1 MTKKQSNVIVGT
13 VKKSMAAI
21 ASRWLRR
28 KASQRLAR
36 SGSLGALFHPTGDGS
51 LGNLKPEYE
60 EFAMYPRRSP
70 AGVLNDHPKDQ
81 FPNLLRCRSSSD
93 LPTDSGDQPTVHSK
107 TSPVPT
113 DYGFWCD
120 DEGVLPIRPDPPGD
134 YPEELIEGIDARA
147 RMSKQSPRTRNMVRI
162 HNRTV
167 VR

>member
-1 MTKKQSNVIVGT
+1 
-13 VKKSMAAI
+13 
-21 ASRWLRR
+21 
-28 KASQRLAR
+28 
-36 SGSLGALFHPTGDGS
+36 
-51 LGNLKPEYE
+51 
-60 EFAMYPRRSP
+60 MYPRRSS

-93 LPTDSGDQPTVHSK
+93 LPTDSGDQPPVHSK

-113 DYGFWCD
+113 DYGFGCD
-120 DEGVLPIRPDPPGD
+120 DEEGVLPIRPDPPGD